1 MQSYTSTLLK
11 IFLILFFLIPFT
23 EAHAEHALKEQG
35 KPTVSAQH
43 KKHAAST
50 RIKHALSVQHR
61 KPAAKAQAKHVSS
74 VRHKKSVVKKRE
86 KHISSV
92 HYQKPVAIQQ
102 EHDITPVYAMQHNEL
117 ETNIENF
124 LNGLREKGQLSR
136 DEMTGWMAYD
146 ITQDRILVNINA
158 DQAFQAASMIKPF
171 IALAFFH
178 QVQQGKL
185 RYTPESQRKMEAM
198 IQRSSNDAAN
208 WLMRKAGG
216 PSQCEALLRT
226 SYGSIFKR
234 TQIKEYIPAGGRTYK
249 NTALPSDYI
258 RFLLALWKQKLP
270 YDSEMQRLMALPGRD
285 RLYDG
290 TPLPNGTRVYNKT
303 GTTAHLCGDMG
314 ILVLPSRNGQPYPY
328 ALVGIIERRSKA
340 SDYGTWM
347 ATRGNIIRHIST
359 MIYEDMKRQHKLL

>member
-1 MQSYTSTLLK
+1 MLSYSSILFK
-11 IFLILFFLIPFT
+11 IILILFLLVPF
-23 EAHAEHALKEQG
+23 EARAEQALTAQG
-35 KPTVSAQH
+35 KHAVSAPY
-43 KKHAAST
+43 KKLAAKT
-50 RIKHALSVQHR
+50 RKKQVLSVR
-61 KPAAKAQAKHVSS
+61 NKKPAANVQEKHVSS
-74 VRHKKSVVKKRE
+74 VRRKKPAAKLRRKQV
-86 KHISSV
+86 SSV
-92 HYQKPVAIQQ
+92 RYKKPVVLQQ
-102 EHDITPVYAMQHNEL
+102 EHDITPTYVMQHTEL
-117 ETNIENF
+117 ETNIELF
-124 LNGLREKGQLSR
+124 LRNLREKGQLSR

-146 ITQDRILVNINA
+146 INQDRILVNINA

-178 QVQQGKL
+178 QIQQGKL
-185 RYTPESQRKMEAM
+185 KYTPESQRKMEAM

-216 PSQCEALLRT
+216 PAQCEALLRT

-258 RFLLALWKQKLP
+258 RFLLALWKNKLP
-270 YDSEMQRLMALPGRD
+270 YDAEMQRLMALPGRD

-290 TPLPNGTRVYNKT
+290 TPLPHGTRVYNKT

-314 ILVLPSRNGQPYPY
+314 ILVLPTQHGQLYPY
-328 ALVGIIERRSKA
+328 ALVGIIERRSRP